1 MKATTRKF
9 CFAVALWSSPLTP
22 SQKKRYQLCGP
33 PCWANQTRTWVIEIE
48 RDEPEDADFRRVDS
62 VGIIARDRSRK
73 ADAVGHADCTMFD
86 SDGREG
92 CVDDYENCG
101 DYYRCAGGPEVVC
114 PEDTVTGEAW
124 FWGTHEAL
132 AITVSSSFSSSSW
145 EITVRSAAGEIAKKV
160 GEFKPEPVGDFGRPL
175 APLTKSGQGPIY
187 LCVRLD
193 YGSKA
198 TFHLPAVVRG
208 RRGCRFSTSPAWRRL
223 ARETINR

>member
-1 MKATTRKF
+1 
-9 CFAVALWSSPLTP
+9 
-22 SQKKRYQLCGP
+22 
-33 PCWANQTRTWVIEIE
+33 
-48 RDEPEDADFRRVDS
+48 
-62 VGIIARDRSRK
+62 
-73 ADAVGHADCTMFD
+73 MFD

-92 CVDDYENCG
+92 CGLDYENGG
-101 DYYRCAGGPEVVC
+101 DYYREAGGPEVVC

-198 TFHLPAVVRG
+198 TFLQSFEGAVGDDFQLPTYDDNIAAGVRVDK
-208 RRGCRFSTSPAWRRL
+208 PRL
-223 ARETINR
+223 SEIGEENYQPIGGWGAQDETED